1 LKKNSHHITRDQAAL
16 SVKGFSLQA
25 SFINLSIGG
34 YFMRTLIY
42 ILTILFFNCNQR
54 QTNYDKVVSTDTA
67 KSTKAAKIELPAIK
81 SDRAKYHTDQDTVYI
96 YSQSKDT
103 LKFSKEDFNDI
114 VDNFPELT
122 SLYTA
127 NPDSAYETSKIWVDL
142 VDKSGNKKH
151 LSFGSEDGQDRY
163 YILYAYFLKQKNG
176 IAKYS
181 IRRKKLLEIYNALN
195 SLFGSLNYGGTYFGH
210 QYSRIEGYA
219 EFSVYW
225 FKHYED
231 YFDRPY
237 DITKQKKF
245 YIAGLRQLIIDEVK
259 IDNNVFGE
267 REKAERRKDLF
278 KLVDNLNKEITD
290 NFYLRMAQSFQS
302 DHY

>member
-1 LKKNSHHITRDQAAL
+1 MK
-16 SVKGFSLQA
+16 
-25 SFINLSIGG
+25 
-34 YFMRTLIY
+34 TLIY
-42 ILTILFFNCNQR
+42 ITTILFFGCNQR
-54 QTNYDKVVSTDTA
+54 QTNDKNISNSDTS
-67 KSTKAAKIELPAIK
+67 KKLTETKIELPQNK
-81 SDRAKYHTDQDTVYI
+81 LDRAKYHTDKDTVYI
-96 YSQSKDT
+96 FSQSKDT
-103 LKFSKEDFNDI
+103 LKFSKEEFNDI

-122 SLYTA
+122 SLNTQ
-127 NPDSAYETSKIWVDL
+127 NPDTAYNSKIFVDL
-142 VDKSGNKKH
+142 IDRLGEKNHITFS
-151 LSFGSEDGQDRY
+151 SEAGQDNY

-181 IRRKKLLEIYNALN
+181 VRRKKLLEIYNTLN
-195 SLFGSLNYGGTYFGH
+195 SLFGALNYGGTYFGH

-225 FKHYED
+225 FRHYED

-237 DITKQKKF
+237 DITKQKEF
-245 YIAGLRQLIIDEVK
+245 YIAGLKQLITDEVK
-259 IDNNVFGE
+259 IGNNVI
-267 REKAERRKDLF
+267 RENEKDERRRDLF